1 MCQLWATEFVGELN
15 SGRGKKRESQRQS
28 NKTPDFETSI
38 WHVRYA
44 QLSIRKLLG
53 DNGLCPLMKGLK
65 PQWSRKPQN
74 VPGHNPKERCATRTL
89 VHGVPFVKCSPYLG
103 KSRNKLFH
111 SCSAVESEKYWARS
125 SVLNMQLHSP
135 WVGREKKWLCSSALL
150 YFPHL
155 TLCPWKGRGY
165 IGLSKGC
172 ACLGISVCMCV
183 WGTVWVV
190 LPVSTWWWGKD
201 GPQLLEGSF
210 HPSKIWSQVD
220 YECLLKKLC
229 VFSHW
234 VHWPVVSNRRSS
246 KLIRS
251 HLRSQ
256 LTQSSYIV
264 YRK

>member
-1 MCQLWATEFVGELN
+1 MNTQHNKRKDSPTSNQPVIRQMRKWKPREK
-15 SGRGKKRESQRQS
+15 SGVTTSTK
-28 NKTPDFETSI
+28 PD
-38 WHVRYA
+38 
-44 QLSIRKLLG
+44 
-53 DNGLCPLMKGLK
+53 
-65 PQWSRKPQN
+65 
-74 VPGHNPKERCATRTL
+74 
-89 VHGVPFVKCSPYLG
+89 
-103 KSRNKLFH
+103 
-111 SCSAVESEKYWARS
+111 RS

-155 TLCPWKGRGY
+155 TLHPWKGRGY

-234 VHWPVVSNRRSS
+234 VHWPVVSNRQSN

-251 HLRSQ
+251 HLGSQ